1 MLTDRELERYRR
13 QVALFG
19 EEAQERLASARV
31 VIVGAGGLGCPVALY
46 LAAAGIGEVRLVDGD
61 VVDRTNLNRQ
71 VLHGD
76 DDVGRAKVESAAGKL
91 RAQNPDI
98 TVVATRATLDE
109 ANAAAL
115 AAGADL
121 IVDATD
127 NFPVRYILNRV
138 ALGAR
143 VPLVHGAV
151 RGFDGQATTI
161 IPGKTACLECI
172 FPVAPPREDV
182 IPVVGT
188 TPGIIGLVQAN
199 ETIKYI
205 TGTGDLLTNRLLVWD
220 GWAATMATLP
230 VDRQEDC
237 SACGIDRCSR
247 R

>member
-1 MLTDRELERYRR
+1 MLTDRGLDRYQR

-19 EEAQERLASARV
+19 EEAQERLGCARV

-71 VLHGD
+71 VLHAD
-76 DDVGRAKVESAAGKL
+76 RDVGRAKVESAAEKI
-91 RAQNPDI
+91 RAQNPEI
-98 TVVATRATLDE
+98 RVVATRATLDE
-109 ANAAAL
+109 GNAAGL
-115 AAGADL
+115 AGGADL

-127 NFPVRYILNRV
+127 NFAARYILNRV
-138 ALGAR
+138 ALHAG

-172 FPVAPPREDV
+172 FPVTPPGEDL

-199 ETIKYI
+199 EAIKYI
-205 TGTGDLLTNRLLVWD
+205 TGTGDLLTDRLLVWD
-220 GWAATMATLP
+220 GRAATTAILP
-230 VDRQEDC
+230 VERQDDC
-237 SACGIDRCSR
+237 SACGNGRC
-247 R
+247 

>member
-13 QVALFG
+13 QIAFFG
-19 EEAQERLASARV
+19 EEAQERLANARV

-46 LAAAGIGEVRLVDGD
+46 LAAAGVGEVRLVDGD
-61 VVDRTNLNRQ
+61 VVDLTNLNRQ

-76 DDVGRAKVESAAGKL
+76 RDVGRAKVESAAEKL
-91 RAQNPDI
+91 RAQNPEI
-98 TVVATRATLDE
+98 TVVAIRATLDE
-109 ANAAAL
+109 ENAAL
-115 AAGADL
+115 LVDGADL

-127 NFPVRYILNRV
+127 NFAARYILNRV

-143 VPLVHGAV
+143 VPLIHGAV

-161 IPGKTACLECI
+161 IPGRTACLECI
-172 FPVAPPREDV
+172 FPVAPPGEDV

-199 ETIKYI
+199 EAIKYI
-205 TGTGDLLTNRLLVWD
+205 TGTGDLLADRLLVWD
-220 GWAATMATLP
+220 GRAATMTTLP
-230 VDRQEDC
+230 VNRQKDC
-237 SACGIDRCSR
+237 GACGIDRHSR

>member
-1 MLTDRELERYRR
+1 MLTDREPGRYRR

-46 LAAAGIGEVRLVDGD
+46 LAAAGVGEVRLVDGD

-76 DDVGRAKVESAAGKL
+76 RDIGRAKVESAAEKL
-91 RAQNPDI
+91 RAQNPEI
-98 TVVATRATLDE
+98 TVVATYAAVDDGNAATLVG
-109 ANAAAL
+109 
-115 AAGADL
+115 GADL

-127 NFPVRYILNRV
+127 NYRVRYTLNRA
-138 ALGAR
+138 ALDAR
-143 VPLVHGAV
+143 VPLIHGAV

-161 IPGKTACLECI
+161 VPGKTACLECI
-172 FPVAPPREDV
+172 IPIAPPEEGAT
-182 IPVVGT
+182 PVVGT

-199 ETIKYI
+199 EAIKYI
-205 TGTGDLLTNRLLVWD
+205 TGTGDLLTNRLLIWD
-220 GWAATMATLP
+220 GRAATMTTLP
-230 VDRQEDC
+230 VERQDEC
-237 SACGIDRCSR
+237 SACGSGRCSR

>member
-1 MLTDRELERYRR
+1 MLTDREPGRYRR

-76 DDVGRAKVESAAGKL
+76 RDIGRAKVESAAEKL
-91 RAQNPDI
+91 RAQNPEI
-98 TVVATRATLDE
+98 TVVATYAAVDDGNAATLVG
-109 ANAAAL
+109 
-115 AAGADL
+115 GADL

-127 NFPVRYILNRV
+127 NYRVRYTLNRV
-138 ALGAR
+138 ALDAH
-143 VPLVHGAV
+143 VPLIHGAV

-161 IPGKTACLECI
+161 IPGRTACLECI
-172 FPVAPPREDV
+172 FPVAPPEEGAT
-182 IPVVGT
+182 PVVGT

-199 ETIKYI
+199 EAIKYI
-205 TGTGDLLTNRLLVWD
+205 TGTGDLLTNRLLIWD
-220 GWAATMATLP
+220 GRAATMTTLP
-230 VDRQEDC
+230 VERQEEC
-237 SACGIDRCSR
+237 SACGSGRCSR

>member
-1 MLTDRELERYRR
+1 MLTDREPGRYRR

-46 LAAAGIGEVRLVDGD
+46 LAAAGVGEVRLVDGD

-71 VLHGD
+71 VPHGD
-76 DDVGRAKVESAAGKL
+76 RDIGRAKVDSAAAKP

-98 TVVATRATLDE
+98 TVVATYAAVDDG
-109 ANAAAL
+109 NAAAL
-115 AAGADL
+115 VGGADL

-127 NFPVRYILNRV
+127 NYRVRYTLNRV
-138 ALGAR
+138 ALDAR
-143 VPLVHGAV
+143 VPLIHGAV

-161 IPGKTACLECI
+161 IPGRTACLECI
-172 FPVAPPREDV
+172 IPIAPPEEGAT
-182 IPVVGT
+182 PVVGT

-199 ETIKYI
+199 EAIKYI
-205 TGTGDLLTNRLLVWD
+205 TGTGDLLTNRLFVWD
-220 GWAATMATLP
+220 GRAATMTTLP

-237 SACGIDRCSR
+237 NACGIDRCSR